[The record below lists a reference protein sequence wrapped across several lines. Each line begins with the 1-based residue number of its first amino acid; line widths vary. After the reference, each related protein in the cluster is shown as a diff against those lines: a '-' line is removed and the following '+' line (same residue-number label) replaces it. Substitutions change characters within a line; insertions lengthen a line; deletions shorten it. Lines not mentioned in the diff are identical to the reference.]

1 LVSGLIAAQNAVTSL
16 ANSNDPI
23 FKMLKLDSSIEM
35 VKLPPL
41 PTQLIQRKIPEVK
54 PEPEEDFVEEKSKE
68 EQLTEAQKLNL
79 ANPLGV
85 IMFGGHLDPPLPPKE
100 PEPALKAEFPMV
112 PAPPDPS
119 SVFKVPAI
127 PGISV

>member
-1 LVSGLIAAQNAVTSL
+1 
-16 ANSNDPI
+16 
-23 FKMLKLDSSIEM
+23 M

-54 PEPEEDFVEEKSKE
+54 PEPEEESKE
-68 EQLTEAQKLNL
+68 EIPKEEKAEEKLTEAQKLNL

-85 IMFGGHLDPPLPPKE
+85 IMFGGHLDLPLALKP
-100 PEPALKAEFPMV
+100 PEPAPATEGQVSMV
-112 PAPPDPS
+112 PAPPSPP

-127 PGISV
+127 PGNSTFDNFIVSFKNVF